1 MQFRKGHSE
10 LTVMEAVD
18 NLSHLA
24 ELDLSIPQEK
34 LEGVVLTEEQ
44 LSDRFHANSWHDPEY
59 NTFNRERIK
68 ETFMALL
75 KYMKD
80 LYEKDK
86 GHLREEKTQRGIQAI
101 MLLATEAAQKIDHYS
116 QIFKGEKDVSSA
128 SELKEFKELQHYYH
142 TKVVQRF
149 QTLAEPSERWEQE
162 WGSGD
167 IAEIKEAALKDLETV
182 RKDKEYELF
191 LIKKEDGMP
200 YFNRTLLRHMQL
212 VSQFDSI
219 LVDKSM
225 EDPFLRIQI
234 ILDKDAHS
242 AAKEILQAAA
252 PYVDAYWKEALK
264 FKKIEF
270 VAAINKALMS
280 LMMAANSRNLM
291 QNSIGKYA
299 LNYYTDFQYYLRLAL
314 ASPEYHKFVAAKTD
328 QKERFLHSVMSL
340 SHVLCGAFFLK
351 VGTRK
356 EMSAFIHMLIEK
368 GVKGST
374 SEPQTSSPLSLW
386 NNLNDQDNSIRYL
399 LRQYPNGP
407 LLKTMRLFTEDNQLK
422 GFDPIRQLTQM
433 GQLFTI
439 AGESM
444 HISCIQLPCPISQQ
458 FIAKAE
464 IIEEF
469 EGFLRLLK
477 FQNKNQKHL
486 LINLQDRTSW
496 NEHARCI
503 ALEQIQ
509 QEMEFE
515 NTLMVVTLPKN
526 GDFYMQSGTY
536 VEWDDA
542 KEFMKQLKA
551 EVSSGEICGFFFPE
565 TINRSKLLKF
575 VDGAMEAIHTLFF
588 ASKERLIHKN
598 RLDFIEI
605 FYLLLTLKLIEEFTP
620 DSMSFTCKDAIDTGS
635 AAAAGMFAF
644 LRIMNDPS
652 SWSKEESDFLL
663 WMLYAASLTGRERA
677 IDVQRLNRTIS
688 ALAIIHGE
696 LEAHRSEIVDVC
708 SKLFQPPFF
717 KGITVKE
724 ASSG

>member
-1 MQFRKGHSE
+1 MQFRKSHSG

-24 ELDLSIPQEK
+24 ELDLSVPQK
-34 LEGVVLTEEQ
+34 EGEGMALTEEQ
-44 LSDRFHANSWHDPEY
+44 LSDQFQANSWRDPEY
-59 NTFNRERIK
+59 NTFNRDRIK
-68 ETFMALL
+68 ETFSTLL

-101 MLLATEAAQKIDHYS
+101 MLLATEAVQKIDQYTDV
-116 QIFKGEKDVSSA
+116 FKGEKEISSA

-149 QTLAEPSERWEQE
+149 QTLTEPSERWEQE
-162 WGSGD
+162 WGSGS
-167 IAEIKEAALKDLETV
+167 AEEIKEAALKDLETV
-182 RKDKEYELF
+182 RRDKEYELF
-191 LIKKEDGMP
+191 LIKKEDGRP
-200 YFNRTLLRHMQL
+200 YFNRSLLRHMLL

-234 ILDKDAHS
+234 ILDKDAHA
-242 AAKEILQAAA
+242 AAKEILHAAA
-252 PYVDAYWKEALK
+252 PHVDAYWKEALK

-270 VAAINKALMS
+270 VAAMNKALMS

-299 LNYYTDFQYYLRLAL
+299 LNYYTDFQYYLRIAL
-314 ASPEYHKFVAAKTD
+314 ASPEYHKFLTAKSD
-328 QKERFLHSVMSL
+328 HKERFLHSVMNL

-356 EMSAFIHMLIEK
+356 EMSGFIHMLIEK
-368 GVKGST
+368 GGKGSVVQ
-374 SEPQTSSPLSLW
+374 PQTSSPLSLW
-386 NNLNDQDNSIRYL
+386 NNLADQDSCMRYL

-469 EGFLRLLK
+469 KGFLRLLK

-503 ALEQIQ
+503 ALEQAQ
-509 QEMEFE
+509 KEMEFE
-515 NTLMVVTLPKN
+515 NTLMVVTLAKN
-526 GDFYMQSGTY
+526 GDFYTQSGAY
-536 VEWDDA
+536 LEWDDA

-551 EVSSGEICGFFFPE
+551 EVSSGEICGFFFPA

-575 VDGAMEAIHTLFF
+575 VDEATQAIHTLFF
-588 ASKERLIHKN
+588 GSKERLVHKN

-605 FYLLLTLKLIEEFTP
+605 FYLLLTLKLIEEFAP
-620 DSMSFTCKDAIDTGS
+620 DSISFTCKDAIDTGS
-635 AAAAGMFAF
+635 AAAAAMFGF
-644 LRIMNDPS
+644 LRMMNDPS
-652 SWSKEESDFLL
+652 SWSKEEKDFLM
-663 WMLYAASLTGRERA
+663 WMLYAAALTGRERV
-677 IDVQRLNRTIS
+677 IDIQRLNRTINP
-688 ALAIIHGE
+688 LTIIQGE
-696 LEAHRSEIVDVC
+696 LEAHRSDIVEVC
-708 SKLFQPPFF
+708 SKLFQAPFF
-717 KGITVKE
+717 KGTIVKE
-724 ASSG
+724 VS